1 MSFKQYL
8 NESKIT
14 VYHGDNYGTK
24 KLDPKLM
31 NNGNNQEG
39 IGIYFGD
46 YETAEKYGKF
56 IVSAEINPKM
66 FMDSR
71 EDIGKYL
78 SEQQIAKLLMSL
90 PKGVGW
96 ERKNKD
102 DLYSLV
108 TDYGVEVYE
117 PEDLK
122 SHHIHEA
129 ARLMM
134 DEEVRNFQITLAET
148 FGVERF
154 VERWND
160 IFPRRHGTYN
170 PELGFYSI
178 INTRIKVKPVDK
190 PID

>member
-1 MSFKQYL
+1 MNFKQYL
-8 NESKIT
+8 NESKIK
-14 VYHGDNYGTK
+14 VYHADNYGTK

-46 YETAEKYGKF
+46 YETAEKYGKY
-56 IVSAEINPKM
+56 IIEAEINPKM

-78 SEQQIAKLLMSL
+78 SEQQIVKLLMSL
-90 PKGVGW
+90 PEGIGW
-96 ERKNKD
+96 KRKNKD

-108 TDYGVEVYE
+108 TDYGIEVYE

-122 SHHIHEA
+122 SYHIHELA
-129 ARLMM
+129 GFMKN
-134 DEEVRNFQITLAET
+134 EEVRNFQITLAET

-154 VERWND
+154 VEKWNN

-170 PELGFYSI
+170 PELGFYCI
-178 INTRIKVKPVDK
+178 INTRIKVKPVEEIK
-190 PID
+190 

>member
-1 MSFKQYL
+1 MSLKQYL

-56 IVSAEINPKM
+56 IVEAEINPKM

-71 EDIGKYL
+71 ALISKYL
-78 SEQQIAKLLMSL
+78 SEQQIVKLLMSL
-90 PKGVGW
+90 PEGIGW
-96 ERKNKD
+96 KRKNKD
-102 DLYSLV
+102 DLYGLV

-122 SHHIHEA
+122 SYHVHEA
-129 ARLMM
+129 AELMK
-134 DEEVRNFQITLAET
+134 DEEVRNFQIILAET

-154 VERWND
+154 VEKWND
-160 IFPRRHGTYN
+160 IFPRRHGTYSKEN
-170 PELGFYSI
+170 NFYAI
-178 INTRIKVKPVDK
+178 INTRIKVKQIEVK
-190 PID
+190 